1 MEMKDYDLKDLILI
15 GIKSEIEAGKVYRR
29 TAAQA
34 RNPFLKTKLTALAE
48 EEDRHREILEKLFN
62 SLYPGEDMVLPENP
76 EYLPEFPEIKIF
88 AELNGVTDVRKIIE
102 QAMKAELAA
111 KKYYEDIAALV
122 DDEKIKKLML
132 YMAKIE
138 EGHYHILQS
147 EYKEIEEFESIMK
160 DEDYMQFDAR
170 F

>member
-1 MEMKDYDLKDLILI
+1 MEMKDYDLKDLLLI
-15 GIKSEIEAGKVYRR
+15 GIKSEIEAQKVYKR
-29 TAAQA
+29 TAESA
-34 RNPFLKTKLTALAE
+34 RNPFLKSKLNALSE
-48 EEDRHREILEKLFN
+48 EEQRHREILEKLFRE
-62 SLYPGEDMVLPENP
+62 LYPGENIVLPENP

-88 AELNGVTDVRKIIE
+88 AELDGVTDVRKIIE

-111 KKYYEDIAALV
+111 KKYYEDLATLV
-122 DDEKIKKLML
+122 KDEKIKKLML

-138 EGHYHILQS
+138 EGHYYILQS
-147 EYKEIEEFESIMK
+147 EYREMEEFESIMK